1 MNEPSAGIKKKWPGS
16 ISFFKIFTVLSNTH
30 ASFEFPATLLAEATS
45 GFSIK
50 RLFLICFVS
59 TSEKLC
65 PPETSLVLTQMMK
78 L

>member
-16 ISFFKIFTVLSNTH
+16 ISFFNFPVLSNTH
-30 ASFEFPATLLAEATS
+30 ASFEFPVTLLAEATS

-50 RLFLICFVS
+50 RLFLIFFVS

-65 PPETSLVLTQMMK
+65 PPETSLVLTQMIK